1 MEEDFSTRE
10 GNQFID
16 DDDDDRIM
24 DDSTATTILTTTIN
38 KTNIAT
44 SSTVPKEKN
53 NVVVKR
59 DVIISVRKGEFETGF
74 ERGGKTCEHAM
85 LIKTA
90 AWYSEPTVIEYLDNI
105 PSFNRSIDGPLRIP
119 IEMGTIVMGKIA
131 SECCGVG
138 DRCVI
143 MPNRTRVQVTHIY
156 YEDIETD
163 SCVCGENV
171 RLKLKNVEEEVYFFY

>member
-1 MEEDFSTRE
+1 MI
-10 GNQFID
+10 GKAAQ
-16 DDDDDRIM
+16 
-24 DDSTATTILTTTIN
+24 
-38 KTNIAT
+38 
-44 SSTVPKEKN
+44 
-53 NVVVKR
+53 
-59 DVIISVRKGEFETGF
+59 IISVRKGEFETGF
-74 ERGGKTCEHAM
+74 ERGGKTCEHA
-85 LIKTA
+85 I
-90 AWYSEPTVIEYLDNI
+90 EPTVIEYLDNI

-171 RLKLKNVEEEVYFFY
+171 RLKLKNVEEEKTSPRFILYDTQQEPCRVGRVFDAQ